1 MEPTLNLPRPEG
13 PRGHRPGGKSKR
25 TTVVVA
31 IALVAVFATAG
42 VAIGIFQG
50 MFRSGQSVNTAL
62 SSSTGNTP
70 TATAAPQQPTAS
82 QDPSGGTATDGQSR
96 PDIPVRVDVDK
107 INAHSSLV
115 QLGLNSDHTV
125 QVPPVNQPLQAG
137 WYRFGVRPGELG
149 RAVILGHVD
158 GDGQLGVFNRLRDL
172 APGDVAKVTEQSGQ
186 VLNFVVRQVQEIPKD
201 QFPTQAVY
209 GPSNERELRLITCGG
224 QFDHS
229 TGNYV
234 DNIIVSAVLS
244 S

>member
-13 PRGHRPGGKSKR
+13 PRGHRSAAKSR
-25 TTVVVA
+25 RASVFVG

-50 MFRSGQSVNTAL
+50 MFRTGTSVNTAL

-70 TATAAPQQPTAS
+70 GATAPRQPTS
-82 QDPSGGTATDGQSR
+82 TQDASGGGAATGGQSR
-96 PDIPVRVDVDK
+96 SDLPVRVDVDK

-115 QLGLNSDHTV
+115 QLGLNTDKTV
-125 QVPPVNQPLQAG
+125 QVPPVNEPSQAG
-137 WYRFGVRPGELG
+137 WYKFGVRPGELG

-158 GDGQLGVFNRLRDL
+158 GDGRLGVFNRLRDL
-172 APGDVAKVTEQSGQ
+172 ASGDVAKVTEQSGQ
-186 VLNFVVRQVQEIPKD
+186 VLNFVVRQVREVPKN

-209 GPSNERELRLITCGG
+209 GPSNQRELRLITCGG